1 MIVVVYVVYICMIV
15 YVYVHMHMYMCNMC
29 MYSCVCICQ
38 QSAEDLAGVPS
49 VYELNAAFEAVK
61 LLVVKT

>member
-1 MIVVVYVVYICMIV
+1 MIV